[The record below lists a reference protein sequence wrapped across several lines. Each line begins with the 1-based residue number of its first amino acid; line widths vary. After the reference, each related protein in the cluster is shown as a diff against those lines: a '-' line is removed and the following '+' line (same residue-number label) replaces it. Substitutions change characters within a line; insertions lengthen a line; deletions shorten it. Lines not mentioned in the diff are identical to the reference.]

1 MECLQCGS
9 SRFETK
15 KMRFTPEI
23 KGEHVAVL
31 VPASVCAECGDPL
44 MDSKQMNQLRKAAAD
59 QYRKMHKLLTS
70 DQIVKFRQALGMSQS
85 AFAAYLKVG
94 EASVKRWETYYVQD
108 VVQDEN
114 IRLKCDEAYADSN
127 ALAVH
132 WKTHSADIYSGKRRF
147 NWELFKQA
155 VCYLVQLT
163 PSPLFLNK
171 ALFYLDFIHFKD
183 HGTSIT
189 GARYVHLEYGP
200 CPDQYQNLFD
210 RLLCEGILTAESHH
224 ELKSSVKA
232 DLSVFDDA
240 EKETL
245 KKVADLVKH
254 DQGKKLL
261 DLSHEEQAFKKTQAM
276 QLITYDFAKHL
287 KVE

>member
-9 SRFETK
+9 DRFETK
-15 KMRFTPEI
+15 KMRFTPEV
-23 KGEHVAVL
+23 KGEYVAVL
-31 VPASVCAECGDPL
+31 SLASVCAECGTPL
-44 MDSKQMNQLRKAAAD
+44 MDSKQMNQLRKDAAD

-70 DQIVKFRQALGMSQS
+70 EEIIKFRQALGMSQA

-94 EASVKRWETYYVQD
+94 EASVKRWETYFVQD

-132 WKTHSADIYSGKRRF
+132 LKAHPADIYSGKRRF

-155 VCYLVQLT
+155 VCYLVDLT
-163 PSPLFLNK
+163 RSPLFLNK

-189 GARYVHLEYGP
+189 GSRYVHLEYGP

-210 RLLCEGILTAESHH
+210 VLLSEGIVLAVTHH
-224 ELKSSVKA
+224 ELKSAQTA

-245 KKVADLVKH
+245 KKIADLVKKDH
-254 DQGKKLL
+254 GKKLL
-261 DLSHEEQAFKKTQAM
+261 DLSHEEQAFKKTRAL
-276 QLITYDFAKHL
+276 QLISYEFAQHL
-287 KVE
+287 KI